1 MKTKNMCKV
10 IEKFL
15 TAHEHFETIELA
27 KEIESQLK
35 ADFIEQDYIHR
46 GEKTTER
53 DYYYYTNGA
62 QAREAEI
69 EALKAENAKLTEQ
82 LKNSVVL
89 PCKVGDTVYWLY
101 TEGATGWSNAIKK
114 CQVSKI
120 SISSHYTEIHSE
132 RTSLN
137 DMNLWGIMGKD
148 VFLLEDEA
156 IARLAELKELQK

>member
-1 MKTKNMCKV
+1 MNDIQNKIIKDNLDKTEE
-10 IEKFL
+10 IYQL
-15 TAHEHFETIELA
+15 EL
-27 KEIESQLK
+27 Q
-35 ADFIEQDYIHR
+35 
-46 GEKTTER
+46 
-53 DYYYYTNGA
+53 
-62 QAREAEI
+62 I
-69 EALKAENAKLTEQ
+69 EALKTENLRLTEQ
-82 LKNSVVL
+82 LKNAVVL

-156 IARLAELKELQK
+156 IARLAEIKEE